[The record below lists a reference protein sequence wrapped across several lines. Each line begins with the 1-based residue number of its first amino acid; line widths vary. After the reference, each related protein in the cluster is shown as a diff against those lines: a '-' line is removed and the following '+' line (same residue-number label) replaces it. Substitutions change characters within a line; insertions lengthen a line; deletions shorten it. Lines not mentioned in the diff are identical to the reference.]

1 MKTEQSPTEA
11 QAQVPEQIPE
21 QKPTVKQNIFQFI
34 KYALFAASAGL
45 IQAGSFTLMNEVL
58 IKLPFIQN
66 AMDTNETFARIMQNE
81 YGPIYLIALILSVLW
96 NFTFNRKFTFKAAN
110 NIPIAMMKVFGYYLV
125 FTPVSVWL
133 GNYFTA
139 KYADFAAIEY
149 IVLGITMIVNMV
161 TEFLFQKFVVFRGAE
176 NTAKKQNKTNL
187 EREDPHAISENRHPS
202 RH

>member
-1 MKTEQSPTEA
+1 MSKETLKTASEADIENEIEAEAEIEAETE
-11 QAQVPEQIPE
+11 
-21 QKPTVKQNIFQFI
+21 KPTVKQNIFQFI
-34 KYALFAASAGL
+34 KYAMFAASAGI

-66 AMDTNETFARIMQNE
+66 AMETNETFARIMQNE

-110 NIPIAMMKVFGYYLV
+110 NIPIAMLKVFGYYLV

-161 TEFLFQKFVVFRGAE
+161 TEFLFQKFIVFRGAE
-176 NTAKKQNKTNL
+176 NTAQKK
-187 EREDPHAISENRHPS
+187 
-202 RH
+202 